1 MKHRPDDGIGR
12 REAMTRLSAGAG
24 SAVLAPAAGG
34 LALAGGG
41 LATAGAACAQTGQE
55 TGGETAARDPGDR
68 LREMLS
74 RGSPVICPGAFDVI
88 SARLIVEM
96 GFEAVLYGGSAGS
109 AANFGLPDYGL
120 ASVTELTEVASRIA
134 GSVPVPVFADADDGG
149 GSPLAVARA
158 VRGYERGG
166 LAAVMIEDHVQAKHL
181 GEGGVLIET
190 ARMQDRVRAAA
201 DARSGGLMLVA
212 RCDAVSVGLD
222 ESEAEDRG
230 AAYAE
235 AGADLLFFAGL
246 APERIGAV
254 SEAAGRPVI
263 ASVHDTPLST
273 LRENRVP
280 LVLYAGQMLRLA
292 LGAMRRGLEHIRDS
306 AAEAD
311 GPTWP
316 GYAEQ
321 ALPGEDYTALIE
333 SDRWRADARRYNLVD
348 EAGRQV
354 RG

>member
-1 MKHRPDDGIGR
+1 MKTPPGPGIGR

-24 SAVLAPAAGG
+24 GAALG
-34 LALAGGG
+34 AAGGG
-41 LATAGAACAQTGQE
+41 LAAAGGAACAGAGQTGAE
-55 TGGETAARDPGDR
+55 ASDMGGR
-68 LREMLS
+68 LRSLLS
-74 RGSPVICPGAFDVI
+74 AGGPVLCPGAFDVL

-109 AANFGLPDYGL
+109 AANYGLPDYGL
-120 ASVTELTEVASRIA
+120 ASVTELIETASRIA

-181 GEGGVLIET
+181 GDGGVLIERD
-190 ARMQDRVRAAA
+190 RMQDRIRAAA
-201 DARSGGLMLVA
+201 DARSGGLALVA
-212 RCDAVSVGLD
+212 RCDAVSIGL
-222 ESEAEDRG
+222 EEAEAMERG

-263 ASVHDTPLST
+263 ASVHDTPLSA
-273 LRENRVP
+273 LRENGVP
-280 LVLYAGQMLRLA
+280 LALYAGQLLRLA
-292 LGAMRRGLEHIRDS
+292 LGAMRRGLEHIRG
-306 AAEAD
+306 AAADAD

-316 GYAEQ
+316 DYANQ
-321 ALPGEDYTALIE
+321 ALPAEDYATLIR
-333 SDRWRADARRYNLVD
+333 SDEWRADARRYNLVD
-348 EAGRQV
+348 ASGRQV

>member
-1 MKHRPDDGIGR
+1 MKTVPEPGIGR

-24 SAVLAPAAGG
+24 GAVLGS
-34 LALAGGG
+34 AGGG
-41 LATAGAACAQTGQE
+41 LAATAGAACSGAGQE
-55 TGGETAARDPGDR
+55 GAEASDMGGR
-68 LREMLS
+68 LRSLLS
-74 RGSPVICPGAFDVI
+74 GATPVLCPGAFDVL

-96 GFEAVLYGGSAGS
+96 GFQAVLYGGSAGS
-109 AANFGLPDYGL
+109 AANYGLPDYGL
-120 ASVTELTEVASRIA
+120 ASITELIDTASRIA

-181 GEGGVLIET
+181 GEGGVLIERD
-190 ARMQDRVRAAA
+190 RMQDRIRAAA

-212 RCDAVSVGLD
+212 RCDAVSIGL
-222 ESEAEDRG
+222 EETEAMERG
-230 AAYAE
+230 AAYGE

-280 LVLYAGQMLRLA
+280 LVLYAGQLLRLA
-292 LGAMRRGLEHIRDS
+292 LGAMRRGLEHIRDG
-306 AAEAD
+306 AAQAD

-316 GYAEQ
+316 GYADQ
-321 ALPGEDYTALIE
+321 ALPAEDYTTLIRSE
-333 SDRWRADARRYNLVD
+333 EWRADARRYNLVD
-348 EAGRQV
+348 STGRQV

>member
-1 MKHRPDDGIGR
+1 MKTVPEPGIGR

-24 SAVLAPAAGG
+24 GAVLGS
-34 LALAGGG
+34 AGGG
-41 LATAGAACAQTGQE
+41 LAATAGAACSGAGQE
-55 TGGETAARDPGDR
+55 GAEASDMGGR
-68 LREMLS
+68 LRSLLS
-74 RGSPVICPGAFDVI
+74 AGAPVLCPGAFDVL

-96 GFEAVLYGGSAGS
+96 GFGAVLYGGSAGS
-109 AANFGLPDYGL
+109 AANYGLPDYGL
-120 ASVTELTEVASRIA
+120 ASITELIDTASRIA

-181 GEGGVLIET
+181 GEGGVLIERD
-190 ARMQDRVRAAA
+190 RMQDRIRAAA

-212 RCDAVSVGLD
+212 RCDAVSIGL
-222 ESEAEDRG
+222 EETEAMERG
-230 AAYAE
+230 AAYGE

-273 LRENRVP
+273 LRENGVP
-280 LVLYAGQMLRLA
+280 LVLYAGQLLRLA
-292 LGAMRRGLEHIRDS
+292 LGAMRRGLEHIRDG

-316 GYAEQ
+316 GYADQ
-321 ALPGEDYTALIE
+321 ALPAEDYTTLIRSE
-333 SDRWRADARRYNLVD
+333 EWRADARRYNLVD
-348 EAGRQV
+348 STGRQV

>member
-1 MKHRPDDGIGR
+1 MKTVPEPGIGR

-24 SAVLAPAAGG
+24 GAVLGS
-34 LALAGGG
+34 AGGG
-41 LATAGAACAQTGQE
+41 LAATAGAACSGAGQE
-55 TGGETAARDPGDR
+55 GAEASDMGGR
-68 LREMLS
+68 LRSLLS
-74 RGSPVICPGAFDVI
+74 GATPVLCPGAFDVL

-96 GFEAVLYGGSAGS
+96 GFQAVLYGGSAGS
-109 AANFGLPDYGL
+109 AANYGLPDYGL
-120 ASVTELTEVASRIA
+120 ASITELIDTASRIA

-181 GEGGVLIET
+181 GEGGVLIERD
-190 ARMQDRVRAAA
+190 RMQDRIRAAA

-212 RCDAVSVGLD
+212 RCDAVSIGL
-222 ESEAEDRG
+222 EETEAMERG
-230 AAYAE
+230 AAYGE

-273 LRENRVP
+273 LRENGVP
-280 LVLYAGQMLRLA
+280 LVLYAGQLLRLA
-292 LGAMRRGLEHIRDS
+292 LGAMRRGLEHIRDG

-316 GYAEQ
+316 GYADQ
-321 ALPGEDYTALIE
+321 ALPTEDYTTLIRSE
-333 SDRWRADARRYNLVD
+333 EWRADARRYNLVD
-348 EAGRQV
+348 STGRQV

>member
-1 MKHRPDDGIGR
+1 MKTVPEPGIGR

-24 SAVLAPAAGG
+24 GAVLGS
-34 LALAGGG
+34 AGGG
-41 LATAGAACAQTGQE
+41 LAATAGAACSGAGQE
-55 TGGETAARDPGDR
+55 GAEASDMGGR
-68 LREMLS
+68 LRSLLS
-74 RGSPVICPGAFDVI
+74 GATPVLCPGAFDVL

-109 AANFGLPDYGL
+109 AANYGLPDYGL
-120 ASVTELTEVASRIA
+120 ASITELIETASRIA

-181 GEGGVLIET
+181 GEGGVLIERD
-190 ARMQDRVRAAA
+190 RMQDRIRAAA

-212 RCDAVSVGLD
+212 RCDAVSIGL
-222 ESEAEDRG
+222 EEAEAMERG
-230 AAYAE
+230 AAYGE

-273 LRENRVP
+273 LRENGVP
-280 LVLYAGQMLRLA
+280 LVLYAGQLLRLA

-306 AAEAD
+306 AAAD

-316 GYAEQ
+316 GYADQ
-321 ALPGEDYTALIE
+321 ALPPEDYTTLIRSE
-333 SDRWRADARRYNLVD
+333 EWRADARRYNLVD
-348 EAGRQV
+348 ATGRQV

>member
-1 MKHRPDDGIGR
+1 MKTVPEPGIGR

-24 SAVLAPAAGG
+24 GAVLGS
-34 LALAGGG
+34 AGGG
-41 LATAGAACAQTGQE
+41 LAAAGSVACSGGAGQAGVE
-55 TGGETAARDPGDR
+55 ATDMGGRLRSLLSGET
-68 LREMLS
+68 
-74 RGSPVICPGAFDVI
+74 PVICPGAFDVL

-109 AANFGLPDYGL
+109 AANYGLPDYGL
-120 ASVTELTEVASRIA
+120 ATVTELIETASRIA
-134 GSVPVPVFADADDGG
+134 GSVSVPVFADADDGG

-181 GEGGVLIET
+181 GEGGVLIERD
-190 ARMQDRVRAAA
+190 RMQDRIRAAA
-201 DARSGGLMLVA
+201 DARSGGMMLVA
-212 RCDAVSVGLD
+212 RCDAVSIGL
-222 ESEAEDRG
+222 EEAEAMDRG
-230 AAYAE
+230 AAYGE

-273 LRENRVP
+273 LRENGVP
-280 LVLYAGQMLRLA
+280 LVLYAGQLLRLA
-292 LGAMRRGLEHIRDS
+292 LGAMRRGLEHIRDT
-306 AAEAD
+306 AADAD

-316 GYAEQ
+316 GYADQ
-321 ALPGEDYTALIE
+321 ALPSEDYPTLIR
-333 SDRWRADARRYNLVD
+333 SDEWRADARRYNLVD
-348 EAGRQV
+348 ASGRQV

>member
-1 MKHRPDDGIGR
+1 MKTVPEPGIGR

-24 SAVLAPAAGG
+24 GAVLGS
-34 LALAGGG
+34 AGGG
-41 LATAGAACAQTGQE
+41 LAATAGAACSGAGQE
-55 TGGETAARDPGDR
+55 GAEASDMGGR
-68 LREMLS
+68 LRSLLS
-74 RGSPVICPGAFDVI
+74 GATPVLCPGAFDVL

-109 AANFGLPDYGL
+109 AANYGLPDYGL
-120 ASVTELTEVASRIA
+120 ASITELIDTASRIA

-181 GEGGVLIET
+181 GEGGVLIERD
-190 ARMQDRVRAAA
+190 RMQDRIRAAA
-201 DARSGGLMLVA
+201 DARSGGLLLVA
-212 RCDAVSVGLD
+212 RCDAVSIGL
-222 ESEAEDRG
+222 EEAEAMERG
-230 AAYAE
+230 AAYGE

-254 SEAAGRPVI
+254 SEAAGLPVI

-280 LVLYAGQMLRLA
+280 LVLYAGQLLRLA

-306 AAEAD
+306 AGAD

-316 GYAEQ
+316 GYADQ
-321 ALPGEDYTALIE
+321 ALPAEDYTTLIRSE
-333 SDRWRADARRYNLVD
+333 DWRADARRYNLVD
-348 EAGRQV
+348 STGRQV

>member
-1 MKHRPDDGIGR
+1 MKTVPEPGIGR

-24 SAVLAPAAGG
+24 GAVLGS
-34 LALAGGG
+34 AGGG
-41 LATAGAACAQTGQE
+41 LAATAGAACSGAGRE
-55 TGGETAARDPGDR
+55 GAEASDMGGR
-68 LREMLS
+68 LRSLLS
-74 RGSPVICPGAFDVI
+74 GATPVLCPGAFDVL

-109 AANFGLPDYGL
+109 AANYGLPDYGL
-120 ASVTELTEVASRIA
+120 ASITELIDTASRIA

-181 GEGGVLIET
+181 GEGGVLIERD
-190 ARMQDRVRAAA
+190 RMQDRIRAAA

-212 RCDAVSVGLD
+212 RCDAVSIGL
-222 ESEAEDRG
+222 EETEAMERG
-230 AAYAE
+230 AAYGE

-280 LVLYAGQMLRLA
+280 LVLYAGQLLRLA
-292 LGAMRRGLEHIRDS
+292 LGAMRRGLEHIRDG
-306 AAEAD
+306 AGAD

-316 GYAEQ
+316 GYADQ
-321 ALPGEDYTALIE
+321 ALPAEDYTTLIRSE
-333 SDRWRADARRYNLVD
+333 DWRADARRYNLVD
-348 EAGRQV
+348 STGRQV